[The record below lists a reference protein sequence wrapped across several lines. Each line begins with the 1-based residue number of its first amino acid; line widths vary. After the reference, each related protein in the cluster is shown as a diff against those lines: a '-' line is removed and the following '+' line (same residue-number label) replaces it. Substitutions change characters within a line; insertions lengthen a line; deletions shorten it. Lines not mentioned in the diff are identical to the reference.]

1 MRRPMAALVMAALLA
16 FLPGP
21 ALAEMP
27 APPMPESLVVG
38 QRLIDDWQVKAA
50 EELAE
55 ELVRHYPDSGDAQ
68 FLKARVEFFKGNYGY
83 ATKLLERIDDKSPRV
98 KDMKALTEATRRAT
112 EPFISR
118 ETDHFIFRF
127 VDGPDR
133 VLLPFAEEV
142 MERSYQRLGELF
154 GHLPKE
160 KVLIEFYPGR
170 ESLAHISP
178 LTIQDIATSGTV
190 ALCKYNRIMMITPAS
205 LVRGYNWMDTL
216 SHEYIHFLL
225 TTKSRN
231 SVPLWLHE
239 GIAKHFETYWREGDG
254 ALEPVMESILAG
266 GLKSDYL
273 IPLESMMPSF
283 AKLKTAEDVQL
294 AYAQVATMVGH
305 MLDEKGPGVFA
316 QLLDD
321 LAAGGEFEATLEKH
335 LGMGLPAFQEAW
347 RTAMGKKNLK
357 VIPGIQ
363 ALAPRFKDS
372 GEEEKPQK
380 EYTEVGSK
388 RSQDLTFLGDILKS
402 RNLLRAAILEYRR
415 AHEETGTRSPVL
427 FNKLGG
433 TYLLVKEYDQ
443 AETVLKTTLG
453 DYPSFHTTLTN
464 LGELYYETERYDSAR
479 TYFERAV
486 RVNPFNPFV
495 HQRLILI
502 YSKLGLKREMRYQNE
517 LYSFIQ

>member
-1 MRRPMAALVMAALLA
+1 MKHLLA
-16 FLPGP
+16 TLLIFAGLVCAP
-21 ALAEMP
+21 ALPRAEE
-27 APPMPESLVVG
+27 APPMPDSLYLG
-38 QRLIDDWQVKAA
+38 QRLLEDWQVQEADA
-50 EELAE
+50 LAE
-55 ELVRHYPDSGDAQ
+55 DLVRHYPNSGDTNL
-68 FLKARVEFFKGNYGY
+68 LKARVEFFKGNYGY
-83 ATKLLERIDDKSPRV
+83 ATKLLERIDDKSPQV
-98 KDMKALTEATRRAT
+98 KELKDLAEATRQAA
-112 EPFISR
+112 EPLISR
-118 ETDHFIFRF
+118 ETAHFIFRF

-142 MERSYQRLGELF
+142 MERSYERLGELF
-154 GHLPKE
+154 GYRPQE
-160 KVLIEFYPGR
+160 KVLIEFYPNR
-170 ESLAHISP
+170 ASLAQISP
-178 LTIQDIATSGTV
+178 LTLQDIVTSGTV

-216 SHEYIHFLL
+216 SHEYIHYLL
-225 TTKSRN
+225 TRKSRN
-231 SVPLWLHE
+231 NVPLWLHE

-266 GLKSDYL
+266 GLANDYL

-294 AYAQVATMVGH
+294 AYAQVATMAGYMQDKH
-305 MLDEKGPGVFA
+305 GADLFA
-316 QLLDD
+316 ELLED
-321 LAAGGEFEATLEKH
+321 LAHGGEFGAALEKR
-335 LGMGLPAFQEAW
+335 LGMSLPAFQDAW
-347 RTAMGKKNLK
+347 KQAMQDRKME

-363 ALAPRFKDS
+363 ALTPRFKDADK
-372 GEEEKPQK
+372 EESTQK

-402 RNLLRAAILEYRR
+402 RNLLKAAIQEYQK

-433 TYLLVKEYDQ
+433 TYLLVKEYNQ
-443 AETVLKTTLG
+443 AETVLKTTLQ

-464 LGELYYETERYDSAR
+464 LGELYYETGRYDSAR
-479 TYFERAV
+479 NYFEQAV
-486 RVNPFNPFV
+486 RINPFNPFV

-502 YSKLGLKREMRYQNE
+502 YSKLGLQREMQYQNE

>member
-98 KDMKALTEATRRAT
+98 KDMKALAEATRRAT

-170 ESLAHISP
+170 ESLAQLDSRSHQATFEP
-178 LTIQDIATSGTV
+178 GAIQS
-190 ALCKYNRIMMITPAS
+190 KPEKRPRRS
-205 LVRGYNWMDTL
+205 
-216 SHEYIHFLL
+216 
-225 TTKSRN
+225 N
-231 SVPLWLHE
+231 SV
-239 GIAKHFETYWREGDG
+239 
-254 ALEPVMESILAG
+254 
-266 GLKSDYL
+266 
-273 IPLESMMPSF
+273 
-283 AKLKTAEDVQL
+283 
-294 AYAQVATMVGH
+294 
-305 MLDEKGPGVFA
+305 
-316 QLLDD
+316 
-321 LAAGGEFEATLEKH
+321 EA
-335 LGMGLPAFQEAW
+335 
-347 RTAMGKKNLK
+347 R
-357 VIPGIQ
+357 
-363 ALAPRFKDS
+363 
-372 GEEEKPQK
+372 KP
-380 EYTEVGSK
+380 
-388 RSQDLTFLGDILKS
+388 
-402 RNLLRAAILEYRR
+402 
-415 AHEETGTRSPVL
+415 
-427 FNKLGG
+427 
-433 TYLLVKEYDQ
+433 
-443 AETVLKTTLG
+443 
-453 DYPSFHTTLTN
+453 
-464 LGELYYETERYDSAR
+464 
-479 TYFERAV
+479 
-486 RVNPFNPFV
+486 
-495 HQRLILI
+495 
-502 YSKLGLKREMRYQNE
+502 
-517 LYSFIQ
+517 